1 MANKQARIASLI
13 QKNISDIILFELRN
27 PIMRL
32 VTVNACIVSNDYSV
46 AKIYISHLDH
56 DKISEALDELN
67 RAKGAIRTSLAKKM
81 DIYKV
86 PELVFIKDDT
96 YDNGEKIEAIIR
108 DLNIKNED

>member
-86 PELVFIKDDT
+86 PELIFIIDDT
-96 YDNGEKIEAIIR
+96 YDRFERIEEL
-108 DLNIKNED
+108 LNKVNKK

>member
-86 PELVFIKDDT
+86 PELIFIIDDT
-96 YDNGEKIEAIIR
+96 YDRYERIEEL
-108 DLNIKNED
+108 LNKVNKK

>member
-32 VTVNACIVSNDYSV
+32 VTVNACIVSIDFSV

-86 PELVFIKDDT
+86 PELIFIIDDT
-96 YDNGEKIEAIIR
+96 YDRFERIEEL
-108 DLNIKNED
+108 LNKVNKK

>member
-46 AKIYISHLDH
+46 AKIYKSHLDH

-86 PELVFIKDDT
+86 PELIFIIDDT
-96 YDNGEKIEAIIR
+96 YDRFERIEEL
-108 DLNIKNED
+108 LNKVNKK

>member
-86 PELVFIKDDT
+86 PELIFIIDDT
-96 YDNGEKIEAIIR
+96 YDRFERIEELLKKVNKK
-108 DLNIKNED
+108 D

>member
-13 QKNISDIILFELRN
+13 QKNISDIILFELKN
-27 PIMRL
+27 PNMKL
-32 VTVNACIVSNDYSV
+32 VTVNSCVVSSDNSV
-46 AKIYISHLDH
+46 AKIYISHLNKDYVNQ
-56 DKISEALDELN
+56 ALKELD

-96 YDNGEKIEAIIR
+96 LDKYERIEEILS
-108 DLNIKNED
+108 DLKNK

>member
-56 DKISEALDELN
+56 DKVSEALDELN

-86 PELVFIKDDT
+86 PELIFIIDDT
-96 YDNGEKIEAIIR
+96 YDRFERIEEL
-108 DLNIKNED
+108 LNKVNKK

>member
-32 VTVNACIVSNDYSV
+32 LTVNACIVSNDYSV

-56 DKISEALDELN
+56 DKVSEALDELN

-86 PELVFIKDDT
+86 PELIFIIDDT
-96 YDNGEKIEAIIR
+96 YDRFERIEEL
-108 DLNIKNED
+108 LNKVNKK

>member
-56 DKISEALDELN
+56 DKISEALDEFN

-86 PELVFIKDDT
+86 PELIFIIDDT
-96 YDNGEKIEAIIR
+96 YDRFERIEEL
-108 DLNIKNED
+108 LNKVNKK

>member
-32 VTVNACIVSNDYSV
+32 VTVNASIVSNDFSV

-86 PELVFIKDDT
+86 PELIFIIDDT
-96 YDNGEKIEAIIR
+96 YDRFERIEEL
-108 DLNIKNED
+108 LNKVNKK

>member
-86 PELVFIKDDT
+86 PELIFIIDDT
-96 YDNGEKIEAIIR
+96 YDRFERIEE
-108 DLNIKNED
+108 LLNKVNIKD